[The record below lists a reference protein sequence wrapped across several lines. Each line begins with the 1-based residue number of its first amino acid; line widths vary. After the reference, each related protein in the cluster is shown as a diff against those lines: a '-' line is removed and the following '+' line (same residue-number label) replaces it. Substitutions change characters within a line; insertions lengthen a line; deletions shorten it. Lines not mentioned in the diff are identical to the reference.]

1 VRDGERVHPPATW
14 ATALASS
21 VGVAI
26 PVFAI
31 RSIELPSRRLL
42 IAVAA
47 GVAATALIGSAGAL
61 GAGSQTVAC
70 TGGASQCTAK
80 VSLAGGASNK
90 VITVKLTDTNLHLAS
105 KSAPKADK
113 GAYSITKAK
122 YTMGGSMGKQV
133 GACVSP

>member
-1 VRDGERVHPPATW
+1 M
-14 ATALASS
+14 
-21 VGVAI
+21 
-26 PVFAI
+26 
-31 RSIELPSRRLL
+31 PSRRLL

-122 YTMGGSMGKQV
+122 YTMGGSMYTFTLNAV
-133 GACVSP
+133 GSIPKGTMLTLIFKAK